1 MSKKVIIFDLD
12 DTLILEKDY
21 VKSGFRVISKE
32 LKNQLNINS
41 NEIYEKMMEL
51 FKENSQMLFNRLLDY
66 YDVGYNKNRI
76 LKLIKIYREHK
87 PTINL
92 LPDAK
97 EILNYLFKNNYRMG
111 IITDGYAITQ
121 RRKLEVLKIDKYFEY
136 IIVTDEL
143 GRKNWKPSEV
153 PYRLMKDK
161 MNIDFNEMIYVGDNP
176 KKDFMSPNKLG
187 MGSIQIVRDDGV
199 YKDEILLNLYKAKKN
214 IKNLYE
220 IKELV

>member
-21 VKSGFRVISKE
+21 VKSGFEIISKE
-32 LKNQLNINS
+32 LEKQLNINS
-41 NEIYEKMMEL
+41 NEIYEKMVEL
-51 FKENSQMLFNRLLDY
+51 FKEDSQMLFNRLLDY
-66 YDVGYNKNRI
+66 YDVDYDKNRI

-111 IITDGYAITQ
+111 IITDGYAVTQ
-121 RRKLEVLKIDKYFEY
+121 RRKLEVLKIDKYFEH

-143 GRKNWKPSEV
+143 GKENWKPSEV
-153 PYRLMKDK
+153 PYKLMKDK
-161 MNIDFNEMIYVGDNP
+161 MNIKFDEMIYVGDNP
-176 KKDFMSPNKLG
+176 KKDFISPNKLG
-187 MGSIQIVRDDGV
+187 MDSIQIIRDDGI
-199 YKDEILLNLYKAKKN
+199 YRDEILLNSHKAKKY
-214 IKNLYE
+214 IKKLCE
-220 IKELV
+220 IKELI